1 MCAPCLGL
9 RPWSVLFIHQLSK
22 STCAKETQFYSLFA
36 KKFMSRCSILSNTF
50 SVLSWLYII
59 SADSHLSW
67 FISLYVWWFWLWI
80 PMWLIPICSNP
91 ESLIWGSF
99 LSDVLVLCRYSS
111 LIQKSQIQPSCS
123 RPMVMGVPWFSCLFL
138 LPILVSTYAF
148 VYIWFYVYWGRMIRD
163 FYYFL

>member
-9 RPWSVLFIHQLSK
+9 RRWSVLFILQLSK

-36 KKFMSRCSILSNTF
+36 KNLWVGTQFYQILF
-50 SVLSWLYII
+50 LYLLSWLYIV

-67 FISLYVWWFWLWI
+67 FISLYVWWYLWI
-80 PMWLIPICSNP
+80 PMWLIPICGNP
-91 ESLIWGSF
+91 ESLIWRSF

-138 LPILVSTYAF
+138 LPILVSTYVF
-148 VYIWFYVYWGRMIRD
+148 VYIWFYVYWGRVIRD